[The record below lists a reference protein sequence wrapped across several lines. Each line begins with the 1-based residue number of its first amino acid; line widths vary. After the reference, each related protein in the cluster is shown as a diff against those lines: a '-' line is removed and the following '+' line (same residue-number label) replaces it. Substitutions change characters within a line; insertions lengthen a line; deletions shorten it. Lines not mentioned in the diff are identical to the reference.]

1 MLIRSF
7 IAVLVSLTLAGPAL
21 ASSAS
26 VVGPVVPVSGPSPF
40 ASCAVGAD
48 ATAGNHVNAS
58 VEPQVAVNP
67 ITIGTQAVNLIAV
80 WQQDRWD
87 DGGAH
92 GIAAAAS
99 FDGGASWTETTLP
112 FTRCSANGLPFDRA
126 SDPWVSFGPDGTA
139 YASALVDTMSTQGP
153 QLAGIV
159 TAVSRDGGKTWT
171 HLQRIDSGEDD
182 KPSITA
188 DPTKAG
194 VAYAVWDRADT
205 GIFVR
210 TADGGVTWSKPKVI
224 VGGTARP
231 LSTTGH
237 QIVVDRKRHALD
249 DVFGVYG
256 TKAVHKMVC
265 HKASSG
271 KKTCHTTVRLV
282 PGKSY
287 LLALVRSTNGG
298 KKWSSPIPIAED
310 RSVGLVGHVGLDLRS
325 GEGIPEIAVDS
336 AGRMYVDWPDG
347 RFSHE
352 QYDAVAV
359 SASTDGGKHW
369 KKPVA
374 APVPTAEQAAVPS
387 IGVDR
392 HGDVGVAFYGV
403 PRAVTP
409 GQVPSVDYRFA
420 LSRDHGAHFGTPVV
434 VAGPFSLSGA
444 RVAAGAYFLGDYEGL
459 AVGGDF
465 YAVLAAADG
474 TVRGPIDVLFAR
486 VHPGMGAGARRRSR
500 ERSLRQK
507 KRSPHVVAVYYDF
520 VIPVPLQ

>member
-1 MLIRSF
+1 MITRLSVALF
-7 IAVLVSLTLAGPAL
+7 ACLALTSPAL
-21 ASSAS
+21 AGSAPT
-26 VVGPVVPVSGPSPF
+26 PVVSPLAPVSGPSPF

-48 ATAGNHVNAS
+48 AAATNHLNAD
-58 VEPQVAVNP
+58 VEPQIAVNP
-67 ITIGTQAVNLIAV
+67 TTIGTQSVNLIAV

-99 FDGGASWTETTLP
+99 FDGGATWIETSLP
-112 FTRCSANGLPFDRA
+112 FTGCSANGLSFDRA

-139 YASALVDTMSTQGP
+139 YASALVDTMCAQGP
-153 QLAGIV
+153 QLAGVV
-159 TAVSRDGGKTWT
+159 TAASRDGGKTWA
-171 HLQRIDSGEDD
+171 HVQQIDNGEDD

-188 DPTKAG
+188 DPTKPG

-205 GIFVR
+205 GIFAK
-210 TADGGVTWSKPKVI
+210 TSDGGVTWSKPKVI
-224 VGGTARP
+224 VGNPARP

-249 DVFGVYG
+249 DVFGIYG
-256 TKAVHKMVC
+256 TKAVHNMVC

-287 LLALVRSTNGG
+287 LLALIRSTNGG

-325 GEGIPEIAVDS
+325 GGGIPEIAIDS
-336 AGRMYVDWPDG
+336 TGRMYVDWPDG

-352 QYDAVAV
+352 QYDVVAV
-359 SASTDGGKHW
+359 STSTDGGKHW

-374 APVPTAEQAAVPS
+374 APVPTGEQAAVPS

-392 HGDVGVAFYGV
+392 HGDIGVTFYGV
-403 PRAVTP
+403 PRMATP
-409 GQVPSVDYRFA
+409 DLAPSVDYQFA
-420 LSRDHGAHFGTPVV
+420 LSHDHGAHFGTPVG
-434 VAGPFSLSGA
+434 VAGTFSMSGA

-459 AVGGDF
+459 AVGEDF
-465 YAVLAAADG
+465 YAVLAAADR
-474 TVRGPIDVLFAR
+474 TESGPIDVLFAR
-486 VHPGMGAGARRRSR
+486 VRP
-500 ERSLRQK
+500 
-507 KRSPHVVAVYYDF
+507 
-520 VIPVPLQ
+520 